1 MARND
6 TTTRTRGKTRSRSV
20 TRTVEV
26 HTTPDTAPFAAD
38 TPLSSTSCGPK
49 IQPSLNPGANIFEKD
64 PRCSVL
70 SGARE
75 YIVGT
80 GLPEYLSS
88 L

>member
-1 MARND
+1 MLFARFLSSAPLPMNPAAMYWL
-6 TTTRTRGKTRSRSV
+6 RTGGHRSRACL
-20 TRTVEV
+20 
-26 HTTPDTAPFAAD
+26 HTYI
-38 TPLSSTSCGPK
+38 LSSTSCGPK
-49 IQPSLNPGANIFEKD
+49 IQPSLNPGAKIFEKD